1 LHFPESQQDVVLA
14 GEIIEKGAFT
24 HVGSFGNVL
33 DSRFDES
40 LLSEKLER
48 GTEKPFAKL
57 GAAALPTISGARE
70 L

>member
-1 LHFPESQQDVVLA
+1 VVLA

-24 HVGSFGNVL
+24 DVGSFGDVL
-33 DSRFDES
+33 DGGFDES
-40 LLSEKLER
+40 LLSEKLEG

>member
-1 LHFPESQQDVVLA
+1 LHFSERQQDVVFA
-14 GEIIEKGAFT
+14 GEIIEKGALAD
-24 HVGSFGNVL
+24 VSGISDVL
-33 DSRFDES
+33 DSRFCES
-40 LLSEKLER
+40 LLGEKLEG